1 MNSPSQEKTDL
12 PEILRKTIAL
22 AEKWQNRAN
31 TLRTKDEL
39 KQQQMMRRLLNHPSD
54 KTVVMHLVDQSFR
67 SGNPRRAVDQFRYL
81 LEHHGIPRFFPQVE
95 QWLLKI
101 FCDSETSFRKF
112 PTHKFYEKSVK
123 TLAAQFYRRNRKF

>member
-1 MNSPSQEKTDL
+1 MKKTDL

-67 SGNPRRAVDQFRYL
+67 SGRSV
-81 LEHHGIPRFFPQVE
+81 FFMEVMPDE
-95 QWLLKI
+95 LA
-101 FCDSETSFRKF
+101 
-112 PTHKFYEKSVK
+112 KSQND
-123 TLAAQFYRRNRKF
+123 TLA